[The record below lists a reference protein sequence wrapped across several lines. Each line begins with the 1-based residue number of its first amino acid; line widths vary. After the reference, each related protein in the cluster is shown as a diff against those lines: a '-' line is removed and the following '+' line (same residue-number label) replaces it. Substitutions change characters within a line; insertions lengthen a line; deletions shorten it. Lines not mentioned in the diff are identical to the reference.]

1 MSSTAV
7 GEVQDDKPHPAYET
21 NKVLNEYLLF
31 HYGHEDDLLAFP
43 FGPKEALHFPRVTG
57 ELCLQ
62 AAKEHNIASTKR
74 CLDLGIP
81 ATPPS
86 NTRSLIQTNKDALW
100 GGAASN

>member
-31 HYGHEDDLLAFP
+31 HYGHDDDLLAFP

-62 AAKEHNIASTKR
+62 AAKEHNIASTRR
-74 CLDLGIP
+74 CLDLG
-81 ATPPS
+81 TSVKHVNSHS
-86 NTRSLIQTNKDALW
+86 NK
-100 GGAASN
+100 